1 MIHRVLC
8 HHGHKLFIDSRFR
21 RHWLSRSH
29 RHTGCKLVKRA
40 TVRRSAVIQPLD
52 VINHS
57 DDNSAM
63 EDIFNGCTLSADSD
77 SGDRSISL
85 SITASVG
92 NVEDTRPWATL
103 NLSTTHK
110 LISPQPLG
118 PTHILVVFNTSSS
131 RSHTYLE
138 CPINNL
144 IFLLNSLNLANPG
157 VLSRRLP
164 SELPIYGCRSET

>member
-1 MIHRVLC
+1 
-8 HHGHKLFIDSRFR
+8 
-21 RHWLSRSH
+21 
-29 RHTGCKLVKRA
+29 
-40 TVRRSAVIQPLD
+40 VRKSTVIQPLD
-52 VINHS
+52 VINYS

-63 EDIFNGCTLSADSD
+63 EDIFNGCTSADSD
-77 SGDRSISL
+77 SGDQSISS

-92 NVEDTRPWATL
+92 NVEDTRPWATP

-110 LISPQPLG
+110 LVSPQPLG
-118 PTHILVVFNTSSS
+118 PTHILVVFNTSQVSS

-144 IFLLNSLNLANPG
+144 IFLLNCPNLANPG

-164 SELPIYGCRSET
+164 SELSHLRLQVRDLEALLELMVFLHTYKEPRHAF